1 VVRED
6 GVLYASGQVPVD
18 PQIRQVVDGGIE
30 VETWQTREYLKSTL
44 TLACASLADV
54 VKVNTFFTDMTSF
67 SAINGVS
74 REYFPSEPLARTT
87 VGTTGLA
94 NPAMQIEI
102 EVIAPAPES

>member
-1 VVRED
+1 VRRATFQHEGARRDAPLSAVVRED

-74 REYFPSEPLARTT
+74 RE
-87 VGTTGLA
+87 
-94 NPAMQIEI
+94 
-102 EVIAPAPES
+102 